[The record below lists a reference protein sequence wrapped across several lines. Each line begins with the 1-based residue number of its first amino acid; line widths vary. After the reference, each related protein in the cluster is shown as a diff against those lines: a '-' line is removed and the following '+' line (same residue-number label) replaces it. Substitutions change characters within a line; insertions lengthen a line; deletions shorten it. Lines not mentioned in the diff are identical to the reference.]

1 MKKKLTTI
9 LLITTSSLLLLTA
22 CSAQKTDNTA
32 SNPTST
38 ISSGDVKT
46 TLSKIDNTKWKYN
59 SSDKVYYQIGISYV
73 ANKVSDNQTLSI
85 FVPEEYLSATNN
97 GDGTYTATF
106 NTDAKVGNYTSK
118 TAPVVIPINTPGYS
132 SMAALTD
139 YSNEAATYTKEGFI
153 YVSAG
158 LRGRD
163 SGAPAGVTDAKAA
176 IRYLRYNN
184 ELVGSSN
191 SIYVYGMSGGG
202 AQSAILGAS
211 GDSELYT
218 PYLKE
223 IGAVEG
229 VSDSVDGVMA
239 WCPVTNLDYANEA
252 YEWNMGSARE
262 NLSDDS
268 QKLSNSLAT
277 EFANYINKLNLKD
290 GNGNTLNL
298 SESSSG
304 IYQSGSYYDYIKST
318 IEDSLNKFI
327 EDTTFPYTPSSSGR
341 MRGPGGGARS
351 GGAPGGVSRS
361 TPGGTPPSNN
371 SNSSESNSS
380 SSTPIEQRDNV
391 KRNNS
396 SSGLTLSGTYNSVE
410 DYIAAL
416 NKNKTWVTYDSNTK
430 KVSITSVAD
439 FVSQLKTPSKD
450 LPAFDA
456 LDKSQAENQLFGYNS
471 KGAHFDSTL
480 ANLLKDTEYYNSYKE
495 DLEKTD
501 SVGNKVQTR
510 VDMYNPMYYLTNYY
524 QGYKESTVA
533 KNWRIRT
540 GINQGDTALSTEVNL
555 SLALKQ
561 YGDLNVDFET
571 VWGQGHT
578 EAERTGKSSTNFI
591 KWVKSNNK

>member
-9 LLITTSSLLLLTA
+9 LLTTTSSLLLLTA

-85 FVPEEYLSATNN
+85 FVPEEYLSATDN

-118 TAPVVIPINTPGYS
+118 TAPIVIPINTPGYS

-223 IGAVEG
+223 LGAVEG
-229 VSDSVDGVMA
+229 VSDAVDGVMA

-341 MRGPGGGARS
+341 MRGPGGGAPSSR
-351 GGAPGGVSRS
+351 APGGVPGS
-361 TPGGTPPSNN
+361 TPSGIPPINN

-380 SSTPIEQRDNV
+380 SSAPIEQRDNV

-416 NKNKTWVTYDSNTK
+416 NKNKTWVTYDSNAK

-480 ANLLKDTEYYNSYKE
+480 ANLLKDTDYYNSYKE

-524 QGYKESTVA
+524 QGYKKSRVA

-591 KWVKSNNK
+591 EWVKSNNK

>member
-1 MKKKLTTI
+1 MKKRLTTI
-9 LLITTSSLLLLTA
+9 LLTTTSSLLLLTA

-73 ANKVSDNQTLSI
+73 ANKASDNQTLSI
-85 FVPEEYLSATNN
+85 FVPEEYLSATDN
-97 GDGTYTATF
+97 GDGTYTATL

-184 ELVGSSN
+184 ELVGSNN
-191 SIYVYGMSGGG
+191 SVYVYGMSGGG

-223 IGAVEG
+223 LGAVEG
-229 VSDSVDGVMA
+229 VSDAVDGVMA

-290 GNGNTLNL
+290 GNGNILNL

-327 EDTTFPYTPSSSGR
+327 KDTTFPYTPSSSKG
-341 MRGPGGGARS
+341 MRGRGTGGGRN
-351 GGAPGGVSRS
+351 GGAPGGA
-361 TPGGTPPSNN
+361 PSNN
-371 SNSSESNSS
+371 D

-391 KRNNS
+391 KRNVA

-456 LDKSQAENQLFGYNS
+456 LDSSQAENQLFGYNGN
-471 KGAHFDSTL
+471 GAHFDSTL
-480 ANLLKDTEYYNSYKE
+480 ANLLKDTDKYNSYKE

-501 SVGNKVQTR
+501 SIGNKVQTR
-510 VDMYNPMYYLTNYY
+510 VDMYNPMYYLTSYY
-524 QGYKESTVA
+524 QGYKKSTVA

-555 SLALKQ
+555 ALALKQ
-561 YGDLNVDFET
+561 YSDLNVDFET

-591 KWVKSNNK
+591 EWVKSNNK

>member
-1 MKKKLTTI
+1 MKKRLTTI
-9 LLITTSSLLLLTA
+9 LLTTTSSLLILTA

-46 TLSKIDNTKWKYN
+46 TLSKIHNTKWKYN
-59 SSDKVYYQIGISYV
+59 SSDKVNYQIGISYV
-73 ANKVSDNQTLSI
+73 ANKASDNQTLSI
-85 FVPEEYLSATNN
+85 FVPEEYLSATDN
-97 GDGTYTATF
+97 GDGTYTATL

-132 SMAALTD
+132 SMVALTD

-184 ELVGSSN
+184 ELVGSNN
-191 SIYVYGMSGGG
+191 SVYVYGMSGGG

-223 IGAVEG
+223 LGAVEG
-229 VSDSVDGVMA
+229 VSDAVDGVMA

-290 GNGNTLNL
+290 GNGNILNL

-327 EDTTFPYTPSSSGR
+327 KDTTFPYTPSSSKG
-341 MRGPGGGARS
+341 MRGRGTGGGRN
-351 GGAPGGVSRS
+351 GGAPGGA
-361 TPGGTPPSNN
+361 PSNN
-371 SNSSESNSS
+371 D

-391 KRNNS
+391 KRNVA

-456 LDKSQAENQLFGYNS
+456 LDSSQAENQLFGYNGN
-471 KGAHFDSTL
+471 GAHFDGTL
-480 ANLLKDTEYYNSYKE
+480 ANLLKDTDKYNSYKE

-501 SVGNKVQTR
+501 SIGNKVQTR
-510 VDMYNPMYYLTNYY
+510 VDMYNPMYYLTSYY
-524 QGYKESTVA
+524 QGYKKSTVA

-555 SLALKQ
+555 ALALKQ
-561 YGDLNVDFET
+561 YSDLNVDFET

-591 KWVKSNNK
+591 EWVKSNNK

>member
-1 MKKKLTTI
+1 MKKQLT
-9 LLITTSSLLLLTA
+9 
-22 CSAQKTDNTA
+22 
-32 SNPTST
+32 
-38 ISSGDVKT
+38 
-46 TLSKIDNTKWKYN
+46 KIDNTKWQYN
-59 SSDKVYYQIGISYV
+59 SDDNIYYQIGISYA
-73 ANKVSDNQTLSI
+73 ANQVDDNQTLSI
-85 FVPEEYLSATNN
+85 FIPGDYIKATAN
-97 GDGTYTATF
+97 GDGTYTAEL
-106 NTDAKVGNYTSK
+106 NSDAKIGDYTAK
-118 TAPVVIPINTPGYS
+118 TAPVVILINTPGYS
-132 SMAALTD
+132 KMSALTS
-139 YSNEAATYTKEGFI
+139 YTSEAKTYTNEGFI

-163 SGAPAGVTDAKAA
+163 SGAPSGVVDAKAA

-184 ELVGSSN
+184 DLVGNNN

-211 GDSELYT
+211 GDNELYT
-218 PYLKE
+218 SYLKE

-229 VSDSVDGVMA
+229 VSDAVDGVMA
-239 WCPVTNLDYANEA
+239 WSPITNLDYANEA

-262 NLSDDS
+262 NLDESS
-268 QKLSNSLAT
+268 QKLSNGLAT
-277 EFANYINKLNLKD
+277 EFANYINKLGLKD
-290 GNGNTLNL
+290 SNENELKL
-298 SESSSG
+298 SESDNG

-327 EDTTFPYTPSSSGR
+327 EDTTFPYTPSSSGK
-341 MRGPGGGARS
+341 MGA
-351 GGAPGGVSRS
+351 
-361 TPGGTPPSNN
+361 PGGTPPSGEAP
-371 SNSSESNSS
+371 SGSDSNSS

-391 KRNNS
+391 NRTS
-396 SSGLTLSGTYNSVE
+396 TSSGLSLSGTYNSVQ

-416 NKNKTWVTYDSNTK
+416 NTNKTWVTYDENTK

-456 LDKSQAENQLFGYNS
+456 LDASQAENQLFGYNGN
-471 KGAHFDSTL
+471 GAHFDSTL
-480 ANLLKDTEYYNSYKE
+480 ANLLKDTDYYNSFKE

-510 VDMYNPMYYLTNYY
+510 IDMYNPMYYLSSYY
-524 QGYKESTVA
+524 DGYKKSTVA

-555 SLALKQ
+555 TLALKQ
-561 YGDLNVDFET
+561 YSGLNVDFET

-578 EAERTGKSSTNFI
+578 EAERSGNSSTNFI
-591 KWVKSNNK
+591 NWVKSLK

>member
-1 MKKKLTTI
+1 MKKRLTTI
-9 LLITTSSLLLLTA
+9 LLTTTSSLLLLTA

-73 ANKVSDNQTLSI
+73 ANKASDNQTLSI
-85 FVPEEYLSATNN
+85 FVPEEYLSATDN
-97 GDGTYTATF
+97 GDDTYTATL

-184 ELVGSSN
+184 ELVGSNN
-191 SIYVYGMSGGG
+191 SVYVYGMSGGG

-223 IGAVEG
+223 LGAVEG
-229 VSDSVDGVMA
+229 VSDAVDGVMA

-290 GNGNTLNL
+290 GNGNILNL

-327 EDTTFPYTPSSSGR
+327 KDTTFPYTPSSSKG
-341 MRGPGGGARS
+341 MRGRGTGGGRN
-351 GGAPGGVSRS
+351 GGAPGGA
-361 TPGGTPPSNN
+361 PSNN
-371 SNSSESNSS
+371 D

-391 KRNNS
+391 KRNVA

-456 LDKSQAENQLFGYNS
+456 LDSSQAENQLFGYNGN
-471 KGAHFDSTL
+471 GAHFDGTL
-480 ANLLKDTEYYNSYKE
+480 ANLLKDTDKYNSYKE

-501 SVGNKVQTR
+501 SIGNKVQTR
-510 VDMYNPMYYLTNYY
+510 VDMYNPMYYLTSYY
-524 QGYKESTVA
+524 QGYKKSTVA

-555 SLALKQ
+555 ALALKQ
-561 YGDLNVDFET
+561 YSDLNVDFET

-591 KWVKSNNK
+591 EWVKSNNK

>member
-9 LLITTSSLLLLTA
+9 LLTTTSSLLLLTA

-32 SNPTST
+32 SKPTSS

-73 ANKVSDNQTLSI
+73 ANKASDNQTLSI
-85 FVPEEYLSATNN
+85 FVPEEYLSATDN
-97 GDGTYTATF
+97 GDGTYTATL

-184 ELVGSSN
+184 ELVGSNN
-191 SIYVYGMSGGG
+191 SVYVYGMSGGG

-223 IGAVEG
+223 LGAVEG
-229 VSDSVDGVMA
+229 VSDAVDGVVA

-290 GNGNTLNL
+290 GNGNILNL

-327 EDTTFPYTPSSSGR
+327 EDTTFPYTPSSSKGMGGR
-341 MRGPGGGARS
+341 GAGGGRNGGAPS
-351 GGAPGGVSRS
+351 GAPGG
-361 TPGGTPPSNN
+361 TPSNN
-371 SNSSESNSS
+371 D

-456 LDKSQAENQLFGYNS
+456 LDSSQAENQLFGYNGN
-471 KGAHFDSTL
+471 GAHFDSTL
-480 ANLLKDTEYYNSYKE
+480 TNLLKGTDYYNSYKE

-510 VDMYNPMYYLTNYY
+510 IDMYNPMYYLTNYY
-524 QGYKESTVA
+524 QGYKKSTVA

-591 KWVKSNNK
+591 EWVKSNNK